1 MDGPGVVPQL
11 GGRDVRLG
19 ILLPTFTATAGPALE
34 LAERAAAAGLDGVF
48 AYDHLWPMGSP
59 TRPAL
64 APGPILAAVA
74 GRLPLVVGPLVARIG
89 LGSPDH
95 LVRWFETL
103 GEIAPRGVIAALG
116 TGDRL
121 SAAENRAYG
130 LTLDDA
136 VTRREQLR
144 EVATRLRP
152 SFEVWIGG
160 GAAATNAI
168 ARAVGATLNVWNA
181 TAEQVAAAAKDG
193 PVSWAGVAGEA
204 AQIGPRLD
212 ALAGAGATWAV
223 LSATA
228 DLDAVARW
236 IKGPAATQ

>member
-1 MDGPGVVPQL
+1 MRV
-11 GGRDVRLG
+11 G
-19 ILLPTFTATAGPALE
+19 ILLPTFTTTASPALA
-34 LAERAAAAGLDGVF
+34 LAGRAAAGGLDGVF

-59 TRPAL
+59 ERPAL

-74 GRLPLVVGPLVARIG
+74 SRFPVVVGPLVARIG

-103 GEIAPRGVIAALG
+103 GELAPHGVIAALG

-130 LTLDDA
+130 LTLEDA
-136 VTRREQLR
+136 ATRREQLR

-152 SFEVWIGG
+152 SFEVWIGA
-160 GAAATNAI
+160 GAAATDAV
-168 ARAVGATLNVWNA
+168 ARAVGATLNLWNTSVDEVA
-181 TAEQVAAAAKDG
+181 TAAQHG
-193 PVSWAGVAGEA
+193 PVSWAGNVGEA

-228 DLDAVARW
+228 DVDAVARW
-236 IKGPAATQ
+236 IEGQPVRH